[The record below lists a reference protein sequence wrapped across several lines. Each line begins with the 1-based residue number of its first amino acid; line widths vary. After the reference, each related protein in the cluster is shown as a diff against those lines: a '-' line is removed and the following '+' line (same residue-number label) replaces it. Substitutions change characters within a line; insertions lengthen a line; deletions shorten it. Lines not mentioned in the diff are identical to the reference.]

1 MQSFSQ
7 LAQGWGL
14 LVRTGRVARTPY
26 AVDRCVCCRLW
37 ALTPVWPV
45 PPHLSLL
52 RLERDAGLW
61 PVAQGLA

>member
-7 LAQGWGL
+7 LTQGWGL
-14 LVRTGRVARTPY
+14 LAWMGPMARTPR
-26 AVDRCVCCRLW
+26 AVDRCVCCWLW

-45 PPHLSLL
+45 PLHLSLL
-52 RLERDAGLW
+52 GLERDAGLW